1 MALAIWPFS
10 FHNQRRSGLGR
21 EVFMRLAG
29 LFLLS
34 IALAAVASAQDT
46 NFSVGP
52 QYLVTTQS
60 TMFLHP
66 IVTPSLSLEP
76 ATPSV
81 SAGREESSAESQP
94 VPSAKGPLPQAD
106 LARVY
111 WGDDWVRYVR
121 GESSSASA
129 GESESEIEVTSPQT
143 TPPLPSS
150 FFEVG
155 VIRMTDAKSVIAS
168 GYGMTLGEVSAYW
181 KAKHRT
187 PHVYT
192 NADIARLHKS

>member
-10 FHNQRRSGLGR
+10 FHNQRRSVLRR

-76 ATPSV
+76 APPNV
-81 SAGREESSAESQP
+81 SAGAEATPESQP
-94 VPSAKGPLPQAD
+94 VPSAKVPLSQTD

-129 GESESEIEVTSPQT
+129 GESEIEVTSPQT

>member
-1 MALAIWPFS
+1 
-10 FHNQRRSGLGR
+10 
-21 EVFMRLAG
+21 MRLAG

-34 IALAAVASAQDT
+34 IALAAVSSAQDT
-46 NFSVGP
+46 NFPVGP

-60 TMFLHP
+60 TTFLHP
-66 IVTPSLSLEP
+66 IATPSLSLQP
-76 ATPSV
+76 TAPNL
-81 SAGREESSAESQP
+81 SAGTEEAAPEAQP
-94 VPSAKGPLPQAD
+94 VPSATVPLSQAD

-121 GESSSASA
+121 GETPAA
-129 GESESEIEVTSPQT
+129 NASEIEVTSPQT

-155 VIRMTDAKSVIAS
+155 VIRMTDAKSVITS
-168 GYGMTLGEVSAYW
+168 GYGLTLGEVSAYW